1 MKISADISGLE
12 KIAQGLKSST
22 YIRREVSPH
31 FKQMSADLFA
41 YAISEAPR
49 DRGQLK
55 DSIELKFQGLLTST
69 IGTDDAKCPY
79 AKFVYMGTR
88 DHDIRPV
95 NKKSLAFFPSGS
107 MDRIMRKGVHVR
119 GIKPNPYLWRSYIY
133 HEKELVSN
141 LEQGFKEVLES
152 L

>member
-1 MKISADISGLE
+1 MKINAEIRGLE
-12 KIAQGLKSST
+12 KIAQGLKNST

-41 YAISEAPR
+41 FSISEAPR

-55 DSIELKFQGLLTST
+55 DSIELKFQGLLKST

-88 DHDIRPV
+88 DHEFGPL
-95 NKKSLAFFPSGS
+95 NKKALAFFPKGS
-107 MDRIMRKGVHVR
+107 MDRIVRKGVHVR

-133 HEKELVSN
+133 HERELVSN
-141 LEQGFKEVLES
+141 FEQGLKEVLES